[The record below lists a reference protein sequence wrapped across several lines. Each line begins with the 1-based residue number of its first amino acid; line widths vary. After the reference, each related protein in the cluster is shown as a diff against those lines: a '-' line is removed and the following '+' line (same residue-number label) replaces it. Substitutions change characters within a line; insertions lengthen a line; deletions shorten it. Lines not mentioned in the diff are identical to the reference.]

1 LFFPRTRSD
10 DATVRELELRG
21 RIWKGARTLERM
33 AYQRVHRKLGDA
45 LLQAEKVTEK
55 SLKDE
60 EALWGLGGGGGGWEE
75 EQWDYYAGNAEDR

>member
-1 LFFPRTRSD
+1 
-10 DATVRELELRG
+10 
-21 RIWKGARTLERM
+21 M

>member
-1 LFFPRTRSD
+1 LSLPWTRSD
-10 DATVRELELRG
+10 DATVRELEMRG

-45 LLQAEKVTEK
+45 LLQAERGPDKPLRV
-55 SLKDE
+55 
-60 EALWGLGGGGGGWEE
+60 AAGLGGGGAGVGGWEE